1 MKRFVNGAEVEL
13 SEDTTA
19 KVSPSNDRLL
29 VKTPKGTYSALAV
42 RVGDTTYIS
51 YKGRQYAVEK
61 PSSSRTR
68 SGKGGGNGETHA
80 PMPGLIVEVFV
91 QPGQKVTKGDKLV
104 VLEAM
109 KTQQTFTAAFDGTV
123 VASSVNSGEQVV
135 EGQLLV
141 KIEPLSQ

>member
-1 MKRFVNGAEVEL
+1 MKRYVNGLEAEL
-13 SEDTTA
+13 SESSDATVAQAT
-19 KVSPSNDRLL
+19 DRLL
-29 VKTPKGTYSALAV
+29 VKTPEGTFSALAAT
-42 RVGDTTYIS
+42 VGDTAYIS

-61 PSSSRTR
+61 PTRSRTR
-68 SGKGGGNGETHA
+68 AGRAGSGETHA

-91 QPGQKVTKGDKLV
+91 TQGQSVVKGDKLV

-123 VASSVNSGEQVV
+123 AEVSVQDGDQVI

-141 KIEPLSQ
+141 KVEAAE